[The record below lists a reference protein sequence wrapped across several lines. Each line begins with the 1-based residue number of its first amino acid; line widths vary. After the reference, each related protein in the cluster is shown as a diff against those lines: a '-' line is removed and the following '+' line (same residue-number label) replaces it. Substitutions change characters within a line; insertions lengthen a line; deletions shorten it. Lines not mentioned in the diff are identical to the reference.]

1 MQLPILLP
9 DTKPETAWNLS
20 VPIVFD
26 GEFYNV
32 FFTDEIQD
40 VFVYNEIRYR
50 LATATAEDKFKFWIT
65 TPGGSLDS
73 ATSLLYAMKNSKA
86 HIHGIL
92 SGEVSSAGTIL
103 TTGCDTIEVAPH
115 TSFMVHY
122 YSAGVTGKGNE
133 IKQQQAFIEKLLE
146 NMMYTV
152 YRGFLTDDEIAHVI
166 EGKDYWF
173 NPEETLT
180 RFKQLKETQN
190 A

>member
-9 DTKPETAWNLS
+9 DSKPETAWDLS

-26 GEFYNV
+26 GEYYNV
-32 FFTDEIQD
+32 FFTDDIQEP
-40 VFVYNEIRYR
+40 FVYNEVRYR

-65 TPGGSLDS
+65 TSGGSLDS
-73 ATSLLYAMKNSKA
+73 AISLLYAMQSTKA
-86 HIHGIL
+86 TIHGLL
-92 SGEVSSAGTIL
+92 SGEVSSAGTII
-103 TTGCDTIEVAPH
+103 TIGCHTVEIAPFS
-115 TSFMVHY
+115 SFMIHY

-180 RFKQLKETQN
+180 RFKRLKEAQN